1 MKLSDYVFR
10 VVADHGVKH
19 VFLVPGGGAMH
30 LNDSLSR
37 CSGLDFVCNLHEQA
51 SAIAAEN
58 YSKAT
63 NHLGV
68 ALVTTGPGSTN
79 AITGLAGAWLDSTPC
94 LFLSGQVKRADRM
107 FTPDGLPLGVRQ
119 VGMQEVDIVSI
130 VRPLTKYAITVGD
143 PGSIRYHME
152 KALYLAK
159 SGRPGPVWIDIPLDV
174 QASPIDLETL
184 RGFDPSECEI
194 PSQVNLESLV
204 DETIRALNKSERPL
218 LLAGNGIRLARAE
231 KEFLELVDVLDI
243 PVEATWLAIDL
254 ITDDHPLF
262 VGRPGSL
269 APRGANFAV
278 QNSDFLLALGARL
291 DRVITGYSPE
301 RFARA
306 AHKVMVDIDPFE
318 LGKMGDSIQTKV
330 QADAGEFIRALLRRK
345 SEIQRFE
352 SQRNDRALWKQRCAD
367 WKSRYPVILPEHRKP
382 EGPVSMYHLA
392 EALQDVLPATTPIV
406 SGSSGSAIELFLL
419 ALRVKAGQR
428 VFHTTALGA
437 MGFGIAASIGV
448 CMANDRCPVVCVD
461 GDGGFQFNI
470 QELET
475 VSRLKLPITFF
486 VLNND
491 GYASIRTSQT
501 NFFGSPRIG
510 CSRETG
516 QTLPDITK
524 VAQAY
529 GLQTDVIR
537 DQSNLRADL
546 RRVLSRG
553 GPLVCDTFILP
564 DEFRGPRLSSVQ
576 RPDGS
581 FVSKPLE
588 DLFPFLPREEFLSNM
603 LIPAEKEEE

>member
-10 VVADHGVKH
+10 LVADTGMKH

-107 FTPDGLPLGVRQ
+107 VAPDGSPLGVRQ

-130 VRPLTKYAITVGD
+130 VRPLTKYAITVDD

-174 QASPIDLETL
+174 QASPIDPETL
-184 RGFDPSECEI
+184 RAFDPSECEVR
-194 PSQVNLESLV
+194 PPVDMEALV
-204 DETIRALNKSERPL
+204 SETIRALNKSERPI

-254 ITDDHPLF
+254 IADDHPLF

-318 LGKMGDSIQTKV
+318 LAKMGDSIQTKV

-345 SEIQRFE
+345 SEIQRKPR
-352 SQRNDRALWKQRCAD
+352 SPWKQRCTD
-367 WKSRYPVILPEHRKP
+367 WKNRYPVILPEHRKP
-382 EGPVSMYHLA
+382 DGPVSMYHLA
-392 EALQDVLPATTPIV
+392 EALQDVLPANTPIV

-448 CMANDRCPVVCVD
+448 CVANGRRPVVCVD

-486 VLNND
+486 VLNNG
-491 GYASIRTSQT
+491 GYASIRISQT
-501 NFFGSPRIG
+501 SFFGEPRIG
-510 CSRETG
+510 CSPETG

-537 DQSNLRADL
+537 DQFNLRGDL

-553 GPLVCDTFILP
+553 GPLVCDTFVLP
-564 DEFRGPRLSSVQ
+564 DEVRAPRLSSVQ

-588 DLFPFLPREEFLSNM
+588 DLYPFLSRDEFLSNM
-603 LIPAEKEEE
+603 LIPVEEE

>member
-10 VVADHGVKH
+10 VVADSGVKH

-37 CSGLDFVCNLHEQA
+37 CKGVDFVCNLHEQA
-51 SAIAAEN
+51 SAIAAES

-107 FTPDGLPLGVRQ
+107 FAPDGAPLGVRQ

-130 VRPLTKYAITVGD
+130 VRPLTKYAITVDD
-143 PGSIRYHME
+143 PSSIRYHIE
-152 KALYLAK
+152 KALHLAK

-174 QASPIDLETL
+174 QASPIDPEAL
-184 RGFDPSECEI
+184 RGFDSSDGEVPL
-194 PSQVNLESLV
+194 PVDLEALV
-204 DETIRALNKSERPL
+204 GETIRALNKSDRPM

-231 KEFLELVDVLDI
+231 EDFLELVEVLSI
-243 PVEATWLAIDL
+243 PVESTWLAIDL
-254 ITDDHPLF
+254 IADNHALF

-269 APRGANFAV
+269 APRGANFAI

-318 LGKMGDSIQTKV
+318 LAKMGDSIQTKV

-345 SEIQRFE
+345 TEIQRK
-352 SQRNDRALWKQRCAD
+352 DRSPWKQRCVD
-367 WKSRYPVILPEHRKP
+367 WKKRYPVILPEHRKP

-392 EALQDVLPATTPIV
+392 EALQDVLSENTPTPIV

-428 VFHTTALGA
+428 IFHTTALGS

-448 CMANDRCPVVCVD
+448 CMASGRRPVVCVD

-486 VLNND
+486 VLNNG
-491 GYASIRTSQT
+491 GYASIRISQT
-501 NFFGSPRIG
+501 SFFGSPRIG
-510 CSRETG
+510 CSPETG

-537 DQSNLRADL
+537 DQSNLRGEL

-553 GPLVCDTFILP
+553 GPLVCDTFVLP
-564 DEFRGPRLSSVQ
+564 DEVRAPRLSSVQ

-588 DLFPFLPREEFLSNM
+588 DLYPFLPREEFLSNM
-603 LIPAEKEEE
+603 LIPVEEE

>member
-10 VVADHGVKH
+10 VVADNGVKH

-37 CSGLDFVCNLHEQA
+37 CSDLEFVCNLHEQA

-68 ALVTTGPGSTN
+68 VLVTTGPGATN

-107 FTPDGLPLGVRQ
+107 FTPDGMPIGVRQ

-130 VRPLTKYAITVGD
+130 VRPLSKYAVTIDD
-143 PGSIRYHME
+143 PASIRYHME
-152 KALYLAK
+152 KAFYLAK
-159 SGRPGPVWIDIPLDV
+159 TDRPGPVWIDIPLDV
-174 QASPIDLETL
+174 QAMPIAPEEL
-184 RGFDPSECEI
+184 RGFDPSECETGPAI
-194 PSQVNLESLV
+194 DLESLV
-204 DETIRALNKSERPL
+204 DETIRAFNASERPI

-231 KEFLELVDVLDI
+231 KEFIELVDLLDV
-243 PVEATWLAIDL
+243 PVESTWLAIDL
-254 ITDDHPLF
+254 IADDHPLF

-269 APRGANFAV
+269 APRGANFAI
-278 QNSDFLLALGARL
+278 QNCDFLLTLGARL

-301 RFARA
+301 RLARA
-306 AHKVMVDIDPFE
+306 AQKVMVDIDPTE

-330 QADAGEFIRALLRRK
+330 QADAGEFMRALLRRK
-345 SEIQRFE
+345 SGIRPK
-352 SQRNDRALWKQRCAD
+352 DRSAWKQRCVE
-367 WKSRYPVILPEHRKP
+367 WKERYPVIQAEHRKP
-382 EGPVSMYHLA
+382 EGAVSMYHFA
-392 EALQDVLPATTPIV
+392 EALQDVLPDSTPIV

-419 ALRVKAGQR
+419 ALRVKPGQR

-448 CMANDRCPVVCVD
+448 CMANGRRPVVCVD

-475 VSRLKLPITFF
+475 VSRLQLPITFF

-491 GYASIRTSQT
+491 GYASIRISQT
-501 NFFGSPRIG
+501 AFFGSPRIG
-510 CSRETG
+510 CNRETG
-516 QTLPDITK
+516 QSLPDIGK
-524 VAQAY
+524 VAWAY
-529 GLQTDVIR
+529 GLKTDIIG
-537 DQSNLRADL
+537 DQSDLRADL
-546 RRVLSRG
+546 RRVLARG
-553 GPLVCDTFILP
+553 GPLVCDTIVLP
-564 DEFRGPRLSSVQ
+564 DELRAPRLSSVQ
-576 RPDGS
+576 RADGS

-588 DLFPFLPREEFLSNM
+588 DLYPFLPREEFLSNM
-603 LIPAEKEEE
+603 LIPVEED

>member
-10 VVADHGVKH
+10 MVADSGVKH

-107 FTPDGLPLGVRQ
+107 FAPDGLPLGVRQ

-130 VRPLTKYAITVGD
+130 VRPLTKYAITVD
-143 PGSIRYHME
+143 EAGSIRYHME
-152 KALYLAK
+152 KALHLAK

-174 QASPIDLETL
+174 QASPIDAEAL
-184 RGFDPSECEI
+184 RGFDPSEGEV
-194 PSQVNLESLV
+194 SFKVDMEALV
-204 DETIRALNKSERPL
+204 SETIRALNHSTRPL

-231 KEFLELVDVLDI
+231 KEFLELVEILDI
-243 PVEATWLAIDL
+243 PVETTWLAIDL
-254 ITDDHPLF
+254 IADDHPLF

-278 QNSDFLLALGARL
+278 QNSDFLVALGARL

-318 LGKMGDSIQTKV
+318 LAKMGDSIQTKV
-330 QADAGEFIRALLRRK
+330 PADAGEFIRALLHRK
-345 SEIQRFE
+345 REIERK
-352 SQRNDRALWKQRCAD
+352 DRSAWKRRCAD
-367 WKSRYPVILPEHRKP
+367 WKIRYPVILPEHRKP
-382 EGPVSMYHLA
+382 EGRVSMYHLA
-392 EALQDVLPATTPIV
+392 EALQDVLPGNTPIV

-419 ALRVKAGQR
+419 ALKVKPGQR

-437 MGFGIAASIGV
+437 MGYGIAASIGV
-448 CMANDRCPVVCVD
+448 CMANDRRPVVCVD

-510 CSRETG
+510 CSPETG
-516 QTLPDITK
+516 QTLPDIRK

-537 DQSNLRADL
+537 DQSDLRAEL

-553 GPLVCDTFILP
+553 GPLVCDTLILP
-564 DEFRGPRLSSVQ
+564 DEFRGPRLSSIQ

-588 DLFPFLPREEFLSNM
+588 DLYPFLPREEFLSNM
-603 LIPAEKEEE
+603 LIPVEEE

>member
-10 VVADHGVKH
+10 LVADTGVKH

-37 CSGLDFVCNLHEQA
+37 CSGIDFVCNLHEQA

-63 NHLGV
+63 NNLGV

-107 FTPDGLPLGVRQ
+107 FMPDGTPLGVRQ

-130 VRPLTKYAITVGD
+130 VRPLTKYAITIND
-143 PGSIRYHME
+143 PSSIRYHME

-174 QASPIDLETL
+174 QASPIDPDAL
-184 RGFDPSECEI
+184 RGFDPSECKVA
-194 PSQVNLESLV
+194 SQVDPEALV
-204 DETIRALNKSERPL
+204 TETIRALNNSKRPL

-231 KEFLELVDVLDI
+231 EEFLELAEVLDI
-243 PVEATWLAIDL
+243 PVESTWLAIDL
-254 ITDDHPLF
+254 IADDHPLF

-306 AHKVMVDIDPFE
+306 AHKVMVDIDLFE

-345 SEIQRFE
+345 SEIQRK
-352 SQRNDRALWKQRCAD
+352 DRSLWKQRCAD

-392 EALQDVLPATTPIV
+392 EALQDVLPGNTPIV

-437 MGFGIAASIGV
+437 MGYGIAASIGV
-448 CMANDRCPVVCVD
+448 CMANGRRPVVCVD

-486 VLNND
+486 VLNNG
-491 GYASIRTSQT
+491 GYASIRISQT
-501 NFFGSPRIG
+501 NFFGAPRIG
-510 CSRETG
+510 CSPETG

-537 DQSNLRADL
+537 DQSDLRADL

-553 GPLVCDTFILP
+553 GPLVCDTYVLP
-564 DEFRGPRLSSVQ
+564 DEVRGPRLSSVQ

-588 DLFPFLPREEFLSNM
+588 DLYPVLSREEFLSNM
-603 LIPAEKEEE
+603 LIPVEEE

>member
-10 VVADHGVKH
+10 IVADTGVKH

-37 CSGLDFVCNLHEQA
+37 CKGVDFVCNLHEQA

-63 NHLGV
+63 KNLGV

-107 FTPDGLPLGVRQ
+107 FAPDGASLGVRQ

-130 VRPLTKYAITVGD
+130 VRPLTKYAITVDD
-143 PGSIRYHME
+143 PDSIRYHME

-174 QASPIDLETL
+174 QASPIDPETQ
-184 RGFDPSECEI
+184 RSFDPSECD
-194 PSQVNLESLV
+194 SNLPVDMEELV
-204 DETIRALNKSERPL
+204 GQTIRVLNNSDRPI

-231 KEFLELVDVLDI
+231 NEFLELVEVLDI
-243 PVEATWLAIDL
+243 PVESTWLAIDL
-254 ITDDHPLF
+254 IADDHPLF

-306 AHKVMVDIDPFE
+306 AQKVMVDIDQFE
-318 LGKMGDSIQTKV
+318 LAKMGDSIQMKV
-330 QADAGEFIRALLRRK
+330 QADAGEFIRALLRRRA
-345 SEIQRFE
+345 EIQRK
-352 SQRNDRALWKQRCAD
+352 DRPAWKQRCAD
-367 WKSRYPVILPEHRKP
+367 WKKRYPVILPEHRKP

-392 EALQDVLPATTPIV
+392 EVLQEALPGSTPIV

-419 ALRVKAGQR
+419 ALRVKSGQR

-437 MGFGIAASIGV
+437 MGYGIAASIGV
-448 CMANDRCPVVCVD
+448 CMANGRRPVVCVD

-486 VLNND
+486 VLNNG
-491 GYASIRTSQT
+491 GYASIRISQT
-501 NFFGSPRIG
+501 SFFGAPRIG
-510 CSRETG
+510 CSPETG

-537 DQSNLRADL
+537 DQSDLRADL

-553 GPLVCDTFILP
+553 GPLVCDTYVLV

-588 DLFPFLPREEFLSNM
+588 DLYPFLSREEFLSNM
-603 LIPAEKEEE
+603 MIPVEKE

>member
-10 VVADHGVKH
+10 IVADSGVKH

-30 LNDSLSR
+30 LNESLSR
-37 CSGLDFVCNLHEQA
+37 CSGVDFVCNLHEQA

-63 NHLGV
+63 NNLGV

-107 FTPDGLPLGVRQ
+107 FMPDGTPLGVRQ

-130 VRPLTKYAITVGD
+130 VRSLTKYAITVDD
-143 PGSIRYHME
+143 PSSIRYHME
-152 KALYLAK
+152 KAVHLAK

-174 QASPIDLETL
+174 QASPIDPEAL
-184 RGFDPSECEI
+184 RGFDPSECEREV
-194 PSQVNLESLV
+194 PSQINLEALV
-204 DETIRALNKSERPL
+204 GETIHALNKSERPI

-231 KEFLELVDVLDI
+231 KEFLALVEALDI
-243 PVEATWLAIDL
+243 PVESTWLAIDL
-254 ITDDHPLF
+254 IADDHPLF

-318 LGKMGDSIQTKV
+318 LAKMGDSIQTKV

-345 SEIQRFE
+345 SELQRK
-352 SQRNDRALWKQRCAD
+352 DRSPWKQRCAD
-367 WKSRYPVILPEHRKP
+367 WKNRYPVIQPEHRKL

-392 EALQDVLPATTPIV
+392 EALQDVLPGNTPIV

-437 MGFGIAASIGV
+437 MGYGIAASIGV
-448 CMANDRCPVVCVD
+448 CMANGRRPVVCVD

-475 VSRLKLPITFF
+475 VSRLNLPITFF

-491 GYASIRTSQT
+491 GYASIRISQT
-501 NFFGSPRIG
+501 NFFGAPRIG
-510 CSRETG
+510 CSPETG

-553 GPLVCDTFILP
+553 GPLVCDTFVLP

-588 DLFPFLPREEFLSNM
+588 DLYPFLSREEFLSNM
-603 LIPAEKEEE
+603 LIPVEEE

>member
-10 VVADHGVKH
+10 VVANTGVKH

-30 LNDSLSR
+30 LNDSLSH
-37 CSGLDFVCNLHEQA
+37 CSGVDFVCNLHEQA

-94 LFLSGQVKRADRM
+94 LFLSGQVKRADSM
-107 FTPDGLPLGVRQ
+107 FALDGTPLGVRQ

-130 VRPLTKYAITVGD
+130 VRPLTKYAITVND

-174 QASPIDLETL
+174 QASPIDPEAL
-184 RGFDPSECEI
+184 RGFDPSECELR
-194 PSQVNLESLV
+194 SQIDMESLV
-204 DETIRALNKSERPL
+204 GETIRALNRSERPM

-231 KEFLELVDVLDI
+231 SEFLELVEVLDI
-243 PVEATWLAIDL
+243 PVESTWLAIDL
-254 ITDDHPLF
+254 IADDHPLF

-278 QNSDFLLALGARL
+278 QNSDFLLTLGARL

-318 LGKMGDSIQTKV
+318 LAKMGDSIQTKV
-330 QADAGEFIRALLRRK
+330 QADAGEFIRALLFRK
-345 SEIQRFE
+345 SEIQPK
-352 SQRNDRALWKQRCAD
+352 DRSPWKQRCVD
-367 WKSRYPVILPEHRKP
+367 WKKRYPVILPEHRKP

-392 EALQDVLPATTPIV
+392 EALQEVLPGNTPIV

-437 MGFGIAASIGV
+437 MGYGIAASIGV
-448 CMANDRCPVVCVD
+448 CMANGRRPVVCVD

-486 VLNND
+486 VLNNG
-491 GYASIRTSQT
+491 GYASIRISQT
-501 NFFGSPRIG
+501 NFFGAPSIG
-510 CSRETG
+510 CSPETG

-537 DQSNLRADL
+537 DQSNLRDDL

-553 GPLVCDTFILP
+553 GPLVCDTFVLP
-564 DEFRGPRLSSVQ
+564 DELRGPRLSSVQ

-588 DLFPFLPREEFLSNM
+588 DLYPFLPREEFLSNM
-603 LIPAEKEEE
+603 LIPVEEE

>member
-10 VVADHGVKH
+10 IVADTGVKH

-37 CSGLDFVCNLHEQA
+37 CSGVDFVCNLHEQA

-107 FTPDGLPLGVRQ
+107 FAPDGTPLGVRQ

-174 QASPIDLETL
+174 QASPIDPETL
-184 RGFDPSECEI
+184 RGFDPSECVCEL
-194 PSQVNLESLV
+194 PSPIDMEALV
-204 DETIRALNKSERPL
+204 GETICALNKSERPM

-231 KEFLELVDVLDI
+231 KEFLELVEVLGV
-243 PVEATWLAIDL
+243 PVESTWLAIDL
-254 ITDDHPLF
+254 IADDHPLF

-318 LGKMGDSIQTKV
+318 LAKMGDSIQTKV

-345 SEIQRFE
+345 PEIQRM
-352 SQRNDRALWKQRCAD
+352 DRSPWKQRCVD
-367 WKSRYPVILPEHRKP
+367 WKNRYPVILPEHRKP

-392 EALQDVLPATTPIV
+392 EALQDVLPGNTPIV

-419 ALRVKAGQR
+419 ALRVKTGQR

-448 CMANDRCPVVCVD
+448 CMANGRRPVVCVD

-486 VLNND
+486 VLNNG
-491 GYASIRTSQT
+491 GYASIRISQT
-501 NFFGSPRIG
+501 NFFGAPRIG
-510 CSRETG
+510 CSPETG

-529 GLQTDVIR
+529 GLQTDIIR
-537 DQSNLRADL
+537 DQSDLRADL

-553 GPLVCDTFILP
+553 GPLVCDTVILP
-564 DEFRGPRLSSVQ
+564 DELRGPRLSSVQ

-588 DLFPFLPREEFLSNM
+588 DLYPFLSREEFLSNM
-603 LIPAEKEEE
+603 LIPVEEE

>member
-1 MKLSDYVFR
+1 MKLSDFVFR

-63 NHLGV
+63 NQLGV

-107 FTPDGLPLGVRQ
+107 FAPDGSPLGVRQ
-119 VGMQEVDIVSI
+119 VGMQEVDIVAI
-130 VRPLTKYAITVGD
+130 VRPLTKYAITVDD

-174 QASPIDLETL
+174 QANTIDPDAL
-184 RGFDPSECEI
+184 RSFNPSECEI
-194 PSQVNLESLV
+194 PSQINLEALV
-204 DETIRALNKSERPL
+204 DETMRALDKSERPL

-254 ITDDHPLF
+254 IADDHPLF
-262 VGRPGSL
+262 IGRPGSL

-291 DRVITGYSPE
+291 DRVITGYSSE

-306 AHKVMVDIDPFE
+306 AHKVMVDVDPSE
-318 LGKMGDSIQTKV
+318 LGKMGNSVQTKV
-330 QADAGEFIRALLRRK
+330 QADAGAFIRALLRRK
-345 SEIQRFE
+345 AEIQRK
-352 SQRNDRALWKQRCAD
+352 DRSSWKQRCVD
-367 WKSRYPVILPEHRKP
+367 WKKRYPVILPEHRKP

-448 CMANDRCPVVCVD
+448 CMANDRRPVVCVD

-475 VSRLKLPITFF
+475 VARLRLPITFF
-486 VLNND
+486 VLNNG
-491 GYASIRTSQT
+491 GYASIRISQT

-510 CSRETG
+510 CSPETG

-524 VAQAY
+524 VAEAY

-537 DQSNLRADL
+537 DQSNLRGDL

-553 GPLVCDTFILP
+553 GPLVCDTFIVP

-603 LIPAEKEEE
+603 LIPVEKEEE

>member
-10 VVADHGVKH
+10 AIAECGVKH

-37 CSGLDFVCNLHEQA
+37 CAELEFVCNLHEQA

-68 ALVTTGPGSTN
+68 ALVTTGPGATN

-94 LFLSGQVKRADRM
+94 LFISGQVKRADRM
-107 FTPDGLPLGVRQ
+107 FTSDGEPLGVRQ
-119 VGMQEVDIVSI
+119 VGMQEVDIVSV
-130 VRPLTKYAITVGD
+130 VRPLSKYAVTVDD
-143 PGSIRYHME
+143 PESIRYHME

-174 QASPIDLETL
+174 QAMPIEPEKLLGFDPGESEAGIKIDLE
-184 RGFDPSECEI
+184 P
-194 PSQVNLESLV
+194 LV
-204 DETIRALNKSERPL
+204 SETILALNASERPMI
-218 LLAGNGIRLARAE
+218 LAGNGVRLARAE
-231 KEFLELVDVLDI
+231 KEFLELIDLLDV

-254 ITDDHPLF
+254 IADDHPLF

-269 APRGANFAV
+269 APRGANFAI
-278 QNSDFLLALGARL
+278 QNADFLLTVGARL

-301 RFARA
+301 RLARA
-306 AHKVMVDIDPFE
+306 AHKVMVDIDPAE

-330 QADAGEFIRALLRRK
+330 QADAGEFMRALLRRK
-345 SEIQRFE
+345 SEIQPK
-352 SQRNDRALWKQRCAD
+352 DRSLWKHRCVE
-367 WKSRYPVILPEHRKP
+367 WKARYPVIQAEHRKP
-382 EGPVSMYHLA
+382 EGLVSMYHLA
-392 EALQDVLPATTPIV
+392 EAIQDVLPDNTPIV

-419 ALRVKAGQR
+419 ALRVKPGQR
-428 VFHTTALGA
+428 VFHTTALGS

-448 CMANDRCPVVCVD
+448 CMANGRRPVVCVD

-475 VSRLKLPITFF
+475 VARLQLPITFF

-491 GYASIRTSQT
+491 GYASIRISQT
-501 NFFGSPRIG
+501 AFFGSPRIG
-510 CSRETG
+510 SNRETG
-516 QTLPDITK
+516 QSLPDVGK

-529 GLQTDVIR
+529 GLMTDTIR
-537 DQSNLRADL
+537 DQSNLHADL
-546 RRVLSRG
+546 RRVLGRG
-553 GPLVCDTFILP
+553 GPLVCDTLVLP
-564 DEFRGPRLSSVQ
+564 DEFRGPRLSSTQ

-588 DLFPFLPREEFLSNM
+588 DLYPFLPREEFLANM
-603 LIPAEKEEE
+603 LIPVEED

>member
-10 VVADHGVKH
+10 VVADAGVKH

-37 CSGLDFVCNLHEQA
+37 CRGLDFVCNLHEQA

-107 FTPDGLPLGVRQ
+107 FTPDGSPLGVRQ

-130 VRPLTKYAITVGD
+130 VRPLTKYAITVDD

-152 KALYLAK
+152 KALHLAQ

-174 QASPIDLETL
+174 QASPIDPETQ
-184 RGFDPSECEI
+184 RAFDPSECETRS
-194 PSQVNLESLV
+194 PVDLDALV
-204 DETIRALNKSERPL
+204 SETIRALNKSERPI

-231 KEFLELVDVLDI
+231 KEFLELVQVLDI

-254 ITDDHPLF
+254 IADDHPLF

-318 LGKMGDSIQTKV
+318 LAKMGDSIQTKV
-330 QADAGEFIRALLRRK
+330 QADAGEFIRVLLRRK
-345 SEIQRFE
+345 SEIQRKPR
-352 SQRNDRALWKQRCAD
+352 SPWKERCLD
-367 WKSRYPVILPEHRKP
+367 WKNRYPVILPEHRKP

-392 EALQDVLPATTPIV
+392 EALQDVLPANTPIV

-448 CMANDRCPVVCVD
+448 CVANGRRPVVCVD

-486 VLNND
+486 VLNNG
-491 GYASIRTSQT
+491 GYASIRISQT
-501 NFFGSPRIG
+501 TFFGEPRIG
-510 CSRETG
+510 CSPETG

-529 GLQTDVIR
+529 GLQTDIIR
-537 DQSNLRADL
+537 DQSNLRGDL

-553 GPLVCDTFILP
+553 GPLVCDTLVVP
-564 DEFRGPRLSSVQ
+564 DEVRAPRLSSVQ

-588 DLFPFLPREEFLSNM
+588 DLCPFLSREEFLSNM
-603 LIPAEKEEE
+603 LIPVEKEEE

>member
-10 VVADHGVKH
+10 VVADAGVKY

-37 CSGLDFVCNLHEQA
+37 CSGVDFVCNLHEQA

-94 LFLSGQVKRADRM
+94 LFLSGQVKRADSM
-107 FTPDGLPLGVRQ
+107 FAPDGTPLGVRQ

-130 VRPLTKYAITVGD
+130 IRPLTKYAITVND

-174 QASPIDLETL
+174 QASPIDPEAL
-184 RGFDPSECEI
+184 RGFDSSECELR
-194 PSQVNLESLV
+194 SQIDMESLV
-204 DETIRALNKSERPL
+204 GETIRALNKSERPM

-231 KEFLELVDVLDI
+231 SEFLELVEVLDI
-243 PVEATWLAIDL
+243 PVESTWLAIDL
-254 ITDDHPLF
+254 IADDHPLF

-318 LGKMGDSIQTKV
+318 LAKMGNSIRTKV

-345 SEIQRFE
+345 SEIQGK
-352 SQRNDRALWKQRCAD
+352 DRSPWKQRCVD
-367 WKSRYPVILPEHRKP
+367 WKKRYPVILPEHRKP
-382 EGPVSMYHLA
+382 QGPVSMYHLA
-392 EALQDVLPATTPIV
+392 EALQDVLPGNTPIV

-419 ALRVKAGQR
+419 ALRVRAGQR

-437 MGFGIAASIGV
+437 MGYGIAASIGV
-448 CMANDRCPVVCVD
+448 CMANGRRPVVCVD

-486 VLNND
+486 VLNNG
-491 GYASIRTSQT
+491 GYASIRISQT
-501 NFFGSPRIG
+501 SFFGVPRIG
-510 CSRETG
+510 CSPETG

-537 DQSNLRADL
+537 DQSNLRNDL

-553 GPLVCDTFILP
+553 GPLVCDTFVLP
-564 DEFRGPRLSSVQ
+564 DELRGPRLSSVQ

-588 DLFPFLPREEFLSNM
+588 DLYPFLPREEFLSNM
-603 LIPAEKEEE
+603 LIPVEEE

>member
-10 VVADHGVKH
+10 LVANTGVKH

-37 CSGLDFVCNLHEQA
+37 CSGVDFVCNLHEQA

-107 FTPDGLPLGVRQ
+107 FMPDGTPLGVRQ

-130 VRPLTKYAITVGD
+130 VRPLTKYAVTIDD

-174 QASPIDLETL
+174 QASPIDPEAL
-184 RGFDPSECEI
+184 RGFDPGECEV
-194 PSQVNLESLV
+194 PSQIDIQALV
-204 DETIRALNKSERPL
+204 GETIRALNNSERPI

-231 KEFLELVDVLDI
+231 KEFLELVEALDI
-243 PVEATWLAIDL
+243 PVESTWLAIDL
-254 ITDDHPLF
+254 IADDHPLF

-318 LGKMGDSIQTKV
+318 LDKMGDSIQTKV

-345 SEIQRFE
+345 SEIQ
-352 SQRNDRALWKQRCAD
+352 QKDRSPWKRHCAD
-367 WKSRYPVILPEHRKP
+367 WKSRYPVIQPEHRKP
-382 EGPVSMYHLA
+382 GGPVSMYHLA
-392 EALQDVLPATTPIV
+392 EALQDVLPGNTPIV

-437 MGFGIAASIGV
+437 MGYGIAASIGV
-448 CMANDRCPVVCVD
+448 CLANGRHPVVCVD

-486 VLNND
+486 VLNNG
-491 GYASIRTSQT
+491 GYASIRISQT
-501 NFFGSPRIG
+501 NFFGAPRIG
-510 CSRETG
+510 CSPETG

-537 DQSNLRADL
+537 DQSDLRSDL

-553 GPLVCDTFILP
+553 GPLVCDTFVLP

-576 RPDGS
+576 RSDGS

-588 DLFPFLPREEFLSNM
+588 DLYPFLSREEFLSNM
-603 LIPAEKEEE
+603 LIPVEEE